1 MLSYTA
7 TKAQSGNPIQMVQ
20 VQWQRYH
27 PQLRQ
32 LYHRLVLYAEH
43 SQGPKA
49 TQPKRY
55 SHRILKCLGSWGYDR

>member
-20 VQWQRYH
+20 AQWQRYH

-32 LYHRLVLYAEH
+32 LYHRLVLDAEH
-43 SQGPKA
+43 SQGPRAEYAAKEVFS
-49 TQPKRY
+49 Q
-55 SHRILKCLGSWGYDR
+55 DF